1 MAGGKCKND
10 RPVEDLSI
18 TDTDIALRRFYK
30 FARRLKSWKSKNSQ
44 NGDGKPQKTAD
55 NQNGI
60 KTYI

>member
-1 MAGGKCKND
+1 MAVDKCKND
-10 RPVEDLSI
+10 RPVEDLRI
-18 TDTDIALRRFYK
+18 ADIALRHFDE

>member
-1 MAGGKCKND
+1 MAVDKCKND
-10 RPVEDLSI
+10 RPVEDFSI
-18 TDTDIALRRFYK
+18 ANIALRHFYE

>member
-1 MAGGKCKND
+1 MAGDKCKND
-10 RPVEDLSI
+10 RPVEDFSI
-18 TDTDIALRRFYK
+18 VDIALRRFYK